1 MGVVGKTAVFR
12 LQCYFSAKEFWMLY
26 QDAEMLRTYATMMQ
40 LKQLAA
46 IASVL
51 DLMIDDL
58 VG

>member
-1 MGVVGKTAVFR
+1 
-12 LQCYFSAKEFWMLY
+12 MLY

-40 LKQLAA
+40 LRQLAA